1 VGGLRADLER
11 ADLWLASVRA
21 YNARRRRMNA
31 AAWYAFHMD
40 QAKRLERTAASLAAY
55 HRERAEALLEDDG
68 SEDHGGER
76 NNTGEGGR

>member
-1 VGGLRADLER
+1 VDELRADLER

-21 YNARRRRMNA
+21 YNARRQRENA

-55 HRERAEALLEDDG
+55 HRQKAETMLEDDG
-68 SEDHGGER
+68 SEDHARER
-76 NNTGEGGR
+76 AKGEGVGS

>member
-1 VGGLRADLER
+1 VDELRADLER

-21 YNARRRRMNA
+21 YNARRQRENA

-55 HRERAEALLEDDG
+55 HRQRAEALLVEG
-68 SEDHGGER
+68 REEENCER
-76 NNTGEGGR
+76 EQHTGEGGR